1 MVTAISWRAHPTE
14 ICTTPVSPVSIFSL
28 LPIHFQIPTARARP
42 VSTPPGDLGHL
53 RAQYSRNHLR
63 GRYDTAHRRIRY
75 VKIRETPGRTA
86 PLYHLPCL
94 TSQLAK
100 KSYRTVRDI
109 SKLRNPNHPTI
120 MACDTARQFRKARP
134 LEVRQTGRR
143 FRKGRQRPSR
153 IIGKLNRHS
162 VEGDIGPVLYLASY

>member
-100 KSYRTVRDI
+100 KGYRTVRDT
-109 SKLRNPNHPTI
+109 SKPKN
-120 MACDTARQFRKARP
+120 
-134 LEVRQTGRR
+134 
-143 FRKGRQRPSR
+143 
-153 IIGKLNRHS
+153 LNRPRFSPNGAPPVIHRDKFGKPDRLRFDKL
-162 VEGDIGPVLYLASY
+162 VEGFQKDDSDH